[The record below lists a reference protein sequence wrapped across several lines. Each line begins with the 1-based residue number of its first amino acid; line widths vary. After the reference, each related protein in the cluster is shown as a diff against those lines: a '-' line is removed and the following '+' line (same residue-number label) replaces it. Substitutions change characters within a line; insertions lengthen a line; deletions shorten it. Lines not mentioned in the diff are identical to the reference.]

1 MEKTSVRT
9 AIGVGGWEHEV
20 LDSCFYPS
28 PSLDALEKLSCYS
41 RSFDFVEVRPTF
53 WDNAL
58 TTREAS
64 EWVAAVRPN
73 RRFQFGVK
81 LHRSFTHKKELT
93 PKGTRVMRGLL
104 HELARNGR
112 LGALVGQFPYSFTN
126 TSANRFYLVK
136 LGEVFSGFP
145 FFVELRHSSWD
156 FDGLSEFLHE
166 QVLQIVNADL
176 PRLKQYPSFRSE
188 VIGDTAYLRLHGR
201 NEKGWLVN
209 AVDSRYDYLYNGRE
223 LQELKR
229 RVDRIAEKG
238 KGVIVVFNNTTGGK
252 AVANAFQ
259 LQGMMDSEKQ
269 LHVSSQTLRSFPFLS
284 PLVPKETGQTEIPGK
299 DLYREAM

>member
-1 MEKTSVRT
+1 MEHPKARCVVGT
-9 AIGVGGWEHEV
+9 GGWEHEV
-20 LDSCFYPS
+20 LDSCFYAS
-28 PSLDALEKLSCYS
+28 PLMDSLEKLSFYA

-53 WDNAL
+53 WDDAI
-58 TTREAS
+58 TAREAG

-73 RRFQFGVK
+73 RRFQFGIK
-81 LHRSFTHKKELT
+81 LHRSFTHRKELSPRT
-93 PKGTRVMRGLL
+93 TRSMRGVL
-104 HELARNGR
+104 HEVARNGR
-112 LGALVGQFPYSFTN
+112 LGGAIAQFPYAFTN

-145 FFVELRHSSWD
+145 LFVELRHASWD

-166 QVLQIVNADL
+166 QTLQLVNADF
-176 PRLKQYPSFRSE
+176 PRLRQYPSFRSDA
-188 VIGDTAYLRLHGR
+188 IGGTAYVRLHGR

-209 AVDSRYDYLYNGRE
+209 SVDSRYDYLYNGRE

-229 RVDRIAEKG
+229 RVDRLSG
-238 KGVIVVFNNTTGGK
+238 KAKNVVVVFNNTTGGK

-259 LQGMMDSEKQ
+259 LQGMLEAERSRPIPTG
-269 LHVSSQTLRSFPFLS
+269 TLRTFSFLS
-284 PLVPKETGQTEIPGK
+284 PLVQKETGQTEFPGT